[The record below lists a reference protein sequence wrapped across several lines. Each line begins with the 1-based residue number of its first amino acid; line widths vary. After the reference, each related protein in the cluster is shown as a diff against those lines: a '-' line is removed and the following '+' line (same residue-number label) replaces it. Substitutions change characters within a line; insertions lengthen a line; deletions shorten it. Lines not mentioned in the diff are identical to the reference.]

1 MLLTN
6 SNKERTVCSIA
17 DCPFLQV
24 NCHIWSGIYQAAV
37 WSNLVLWD
45 RYPADIPWFGASC
58 VVRCN
63 NTSWVHQWWWTAHNH
78 YADTPGTW
86 SVFPLFHFHPE
97 KDDTESPAF
106 NLLMMHFSWNSS
118 RVMTNSPSFSWQFH
132 TIYES
137 VPFFRM
143 KLLEDFSFSLQTGGH
158 QIHIRWAFLW
168 LVLP

>member
-1 MLLTN
+1 MLDRRL
-6 SNKERTVCSIA
+6 S
-17 DCPFLQV
+17 FLLLF
-24 NCHIWSGIYQAAV
+24 NLYIWSGIYQAAV
-37 WSNLVLWD
+37 WSNLVPWD

-106 NLLMMHFSWNSS
+106 NLLMMHFSWISS

-143 KLLEDFSFSLQTGGH
+143 KLFGGFFILSSNRRPSDPYKMGVSLIGLA
-158 QIHIRWAFLW
+158 IINW
-168 LVLP
+168 LCLYFIV